1 MIFTA
6 RFLFNKLCRSFK
18 KKKKSDEFVLVGG
31 KWNQNSTRL
40 WNNAQAIWHHVK
52 SKFCTYYDKRA
63 RMKHR
68 PGQKWSIVAISGL
81 ELLNPCFPI
90 QNHLHGLVGDDL
102 FSTVDLFPHR
112 HNIASI
118 SLLYCFFH
126 GKRFR
131 WAPFSTSTSS
141 DLHS

>member
-1 MIFTA
+1 M
-6 RFLFNKLCRSFK
+6 
-18 KKKKSDEFVLVGG
+18 LVGG

-40 WNNAQAIWHHVK
+40 WNNAKWYSIVLSPSFAGITTKEQGRSIGPAK
-52 SKFCTYYDKRA
+52 
-63 RMKHR
+63 
-68 PGQKWSIVAISGL
+68 KWSIVTISGL
-81 ELLNPCFPI
+81 ELLNPRFPV

-131 WAPFSTSTSS
+131 WTPFSTSTSS
-141 DLHS
+141 DFHSEDTHHVTSMKPKHLSVFES